1 MSDQHQEGQTAF
13 CKSIAR
19 LVTLELQKTL
29 FLIPTELE
37 RHRLLSIGGD
47 KLSAIDFQLCGFGP
61 VLAAIRTTA
70 LLASGK
76 YDYVLLCG
84 IAGAYANSGLKVG
97 AVVTPS
103 SVKMDAIGVVDGG
116 ELKTAQHLGFS
127 PCLPDALKLDLAGE
141 SRSAEMVG
149 ERERVL
155 LTVCTASENAQ
166 QALNR
171 ENHFVADVEDME
183 GYGVAGACQHSDRP
197 LTIVRGISNIA
208 GDRDKSRWDIDAAIA
223 AVAQWLVARLG

>member
-1 MSDQHQEGQTAF
+1 M
-13 CKSIAR
+13 
-19 LVTLELQKTL
+19 ELQRTL

-97 AVVTPS
+97 DAVTPS
-103 SVKMDAIGVVDGG
+103 SVKLDAIGVMDGG
-116 ELKTAQHLGFS
+116 KLKTAQHLGFS
-127 PCLPDALKLDLAGE
+127 PYLADSLKLDLAAE
-141 SRSAEMVG
+141 SRSADMLG

-155 LTVCTASENAQ
+155 LTVCTAAENTQ
-166 QALNR
+166 QALDR
-171 ENHFVADVEDME
+171 ESSFVADVEDME
-183 GYGVAGACQHSDRP
+183 GYGVAGACHQFDRP
-197 LTIVRGISNIA
+197 LRIVRGISNIA